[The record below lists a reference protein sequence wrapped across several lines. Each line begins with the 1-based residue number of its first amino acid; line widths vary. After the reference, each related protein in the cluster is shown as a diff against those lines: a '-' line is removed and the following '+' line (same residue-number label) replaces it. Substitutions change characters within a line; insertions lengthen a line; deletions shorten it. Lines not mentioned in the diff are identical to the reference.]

1 MHSWRDIL
9 IEWEAVWNQYL
20 NDDRAFSRPLSP
32 LSHPQPSSHA
42 PSTSFPEHPQLNS
55 RQIYLHTIPRCPHTT
70 FHSSQVSRG
79 CCGPELNAGR
89 QTFTKSTEKTHVPCC
104 CRIVGSFRLRRTM
117 HISTRGQRGVG
128 LWEKMLTYFPKPPHY
143 IFKLSVDHAVSR
155 NARASPATH
164 WHRARLADAVCFY
177 LLLYHHRILVGKL
190 RENALYSPCQYC
202 KFESHP
208 GTAFT
213 VNLGRGMV
221 ASYNLGN
228 QNAILNLTKI
238 QWITLE

>member
-89 QTFTKSTEKTHVPCC
+89 ETFTKSTEKTHVPCC

-143 IFKLSVDHAVSR
+143 IFKLFQSI
-155 NARASPATH
+155 TQ
-164 WHRARLADAVCFY
+164 LAEMPVRVQQRIGIGQG
-177 LLLYHHRILVGKL
+177 LLMLCVFI
-190 RENALYSPCQYC
+190 SCC
-202 KFESHP
+202 
-208 GTAFT
+208 
-213 VNLGRGMV
+213 
-221 ASYNLGN
+221 
-228 QNAILNLTKI
+228 
-238 QWITLE
+238 ITIGF